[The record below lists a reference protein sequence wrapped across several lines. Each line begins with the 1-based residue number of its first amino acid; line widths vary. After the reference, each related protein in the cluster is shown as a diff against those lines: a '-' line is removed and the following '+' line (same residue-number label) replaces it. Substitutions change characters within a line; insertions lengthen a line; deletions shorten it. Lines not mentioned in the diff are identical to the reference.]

1 MSNRR
6 TLIAL
11 AAVSGLL
18 GSFATSAASPANAAD
33 VEVARVVVQYGDLNL
48 DTDLGLRQLQR
59 RLVAAAREACGQP
72 DARNLQLANRAR
84 ACVDQAMALAV
95 AEVGN
100 ARLAQWNAARGH
112 ALGG

>member
-6 TLIAL
+6 SLIAL
-11 AAVSGLL
+11 AAVTGLL
-18 GSFATSAASPANAAD
+18 GSFATSAAQPANVAD
-33 VEVARVVVQYGDLNL
+33 VEVVRIVVQYGDLNL
-48 DTDLGLRQLQR
+48 DTDSGLRQLQR

-84 ACVDQAMALAV
+84 ACVDRAMALAV

-100 ARLAQWNAARGH
+100 ARLVQLNAGRGN